1 MSARGHAMVTL
12 SAMCYALSVLL
23 VRVATDRGAPLVLTL
38 FTRFAFQCPFF
49 SLQMVVQR
57 VPPVPETAFG
67 RRILVISGGL
77 VTIACMGYVAASAYA
92 PLGHANAVCGTFPI
106 GTILVARLWLNEPFG
121 FSRLPAMLLSASGVA
136 FIYFDAPV
144 ASVVSPKSLHF
155 EAFGYA
161 AAAVSAVA
169 NSFAYVAVRRAG
181 DAMHP
186 LQNMMVYSFL
196 GLLFTLPMA
205 VHRQVDPFPLHAWSS
220 AMPALAGVCVLG
232 ALAQMLLC
240 YGSMTPGVSAGI
252 ASLLSSSEMVW
263 AYALQVGIL
272 REPTSPTAA
281 AGVALV
287 FAGIMTSLVEHS
299 CCGPVHLMRTKW
311 IDAPPSPTAVMTA
324 LEEERLI
331 GVCGP

>member
-1 MSARGHAMVTL
+1 MSVRGHAMVTL

-49 SLQMVVQR
+49 FLQMVVQR
-57 VPPVPETAFG
+57 VPPVPATAFG
-67 RRILVISGGL
+67 RQILVISGGL
-77 VTIACMGYVAASAYA
+77 VTIACMGYVTASAYA

-121 FSRLPAMLLSASGVA
+121 FSGLPAMLLTACGVA
-136 FIYFDAPV
+136 FIYFDSPA
-144 ASVVSPKSLHF
+144 ASAFSSKTSNF
-155 EAFGYA
+155 EALGYA
-161 AAAVSAVA
+161 AAAVSAMA
-169 NSFAYVAVRRAG
+169 NSFAYVAVRHAG
-181 DAMHP
+181 GARHP

-196 GLLFTLPMA
+196 GLLFTLPVA
-205 VHRQVDPFPLHAWSS
+205 INRAGHAFSLHAWWS

-263 AYALQVGIL
+263 AYALQVVIL
-272 REPTSPTAA
+272 REPTSHTAA

-287 FAGIMTSLVEHS
+287 FVGIMTSLIEHS
-299 CCGPVHLMRTKW
+299 CCGPEAVHLMRTKLV
-311 IDAPPSPTAVMTA
+311 DPPPSPTAVMTA

-331 GVCGP
+331 DV